1 MSLPIL
7 LIHVQGSAVFKNF
20 LKKPLGFKLASF
32 WLCSVLF
39 ITVTYDLF
47 PFVKWDRI
55 SDLSQGDGPFKVPG
69 HILGTSYD
77 GLDMFTALMHGAR
90 MSAFVAVVSVVIG
103 GGIGSILGITAAY
116 YRGTYDKVLS
126 SMFNMMLAIP
136 NLVMSLALISVL
148 ANGNNNHPATNTR
161 RLIVLTISLTI
172 VIIPIL
178 GRIAR
183 SSTLQWSSR
192 EFVLAS
198 KSIGTKNLRIIKT
211 HIVPNVAPAILAIG
225 FFAVGVVMI
234 AEGSLSIL
242 GIGIPGGASW
252 GSLLAI
258 GRANLEYAP
267 HEVYLPVLCIAF
279 TVISTNYF
287 GDYIR
292 ANLDKRE
299 SKI

>member
-1 MSLPIL
+1 M
-7 LIHVQGSAVFKNF
+7 FKNF
-20 LKKPLGFKLASF
+20 LKKPLGFKLASL
-32 WLCSVLF
+32 WLFCVVF
-39 ITVTYDLF
+39 ITVTYDFF

-90 MSAFVAVVSVVIG
+90 MSTFVAIVSVVIG

-116 YRGTYDKVLS
+116 YRGTYDKVMS

-148 ANGNNNHPATNTR
+148 ANGNNNHPATNNR
-161 RLIVLTISLTI
+161 RLVVLTISLTI

-198 KSIGTKNLRIIKT
+198 KSIGTKNLQIIKS

-258 GRANLEYAP
+258 GRANLEYSP
-267 HEVYLPVLCIAF
+267 HEVYLPVMCIAF

>member
-1 MSLPIL
+1 M
-7 LIHVQGSAVFKNF
+7 FKNF
-20 LKKPLGFKLASF
+20 WKKPLGFKFATL
-32 WLCSVLF
+32 WLFFVVF

-55 SDLSQGDGPFKVPG
+55 SDMSQGDGPFKVPG
-69 HILGTSYD
+69 HFLGTSYD

-90 MSAFVAVVSVVIG
+90 MSTFVAVVSVVVG

-116 YRGTYDKVLS
+116 YRGTYDKIMS

-148 ANGNNNHPATNTR
+148 ANGNNSHPATNTR
-161 RLIVLTISLTI
+161 RVIVLTISLTI

-198 KSIGTKNLRIIKT
+198 KSIGTKNLQIIKS

>member
-1 MSLPIL
+1 M
-7 LIHVQGSAVFKNF
+7 FKNF
-20 LKKPLGFKLASF
+20 LKKPIGFKLSAL
-32 WLCSVLF
+32 WLFAVLF

-47 PFVKWDRI
+47 PFVQWDRI
-55 SDLSQGDGPFKVPG
+55 SDFSQGDGPFKVPG

-77 GLDMFTALMHGAR
+77 GMDMFTATMHGAR
-90 MSAFVAVVSVVIG
+90 MSTFVALVSVIIG
-103 GGIGSILGITAAY
+103 GGIGSGLGIAAAY
-116 YRGTYDKVLS
+116 YRGTFDKVMS
-126 SMFNMMLAIP
+126 SIFNMILAIP

-148 ANGNNNHPATNTR
+148 ANGNSNEPASDFR
-161 RLIVLTISLTI
+161 RVLVLTISLTI

-198 KSIGTKNLRIIKT
+198 KSIGTKNLEIIRR
-211 HIVPNVAPAILAIG
+211 HIIPNVAPAILAIG

-242 GIGIPGGASW
+242 GIGVPGGASW

-258 GRANLEYAP
+258 GRANLEYSP
-267 HEVYLPVLCIAF
+267 HEVYIPVACIGL

>member
-1 MSLPIL
+1 
-7 LIHVQGSAVFKNF
+7 VFKNF
-20 LKKPLGFKLASF
+20 LKKPLGFKLAAF
-32 WLCSVLF
+32 WLSCVLF
-39 ITVTYDLF
+39 ITVTYDFF

-55 SDLSQGDGPFKVPG
+55 SDMSQGDAPFAVPG
-69 HILGTSYD
+69 HILGTSFD

-90 MSAFVAVVSVVIG
+90 MSTFVAVISVVVG
-103 GGIGSILGITAAY
+103 GGIGSILGISAAY
-116 YRGTYDKVLS
+116 YRGNYDKVMS
-126 SMFNMMLAIP
+126 SIFNMMLAIP

-148 ANGNNNHPATNTR
+148 ANGNNNQPASNNR

-183 SSTLQWSSR
+183 SSTLQWASR

-198 KSIGTKNLRIIKT
+198 KSIGTTNFQIIKL

-267 HEVYLPVLCIAF
+267 HEVYLPVLCIGF

-292 ANLDKRE
+292 ASLDKRE

>member
-1 MSLPIL
+1 M
-7 LIHVQGSAVFKNF
+7 FKKF
-20 LKKPLGFKLASF
+20 LKKPLGFKLATF
-32 WLCSVLF
+32 WLSCVLF

-55 SDLSQGDGPFKVPG
+55 SDLSQGDAPFAVPG
-69 HILGTSYD
+69 HILGTSFD

-90 MSAFVAVVSVVIG
+90 MSTFVAVISVVIG
-103 GGIGSILGITAAY
+103 GGIGSILGISAAY
-116 YRGTYDKVLS
+116 YRGTYDKIMS

-148 ANGNNNHPATNTR
+148 ANGNNNQPASNNR

-198 KSIGTKNLRIIKT
+198 KSIGTSNFQIIKT

-292 ANLDKRE
+292 ASLDKRE

>member
-1 MSLPIL
+1 
-7 LIHVQGSAVFKNF
+7 
-20 LKKPLGFKLASF
+20 
-32 WLCSVLF
+32 
-39 ITVTYDLF
+39 
-47 PFVKWDRI
+47 
-55 SDLSQGDGPFKVPG
+55 
-69 HILGTSYD
+69 
-77 GLDMFTALMHGAR
+77 MHGAR
-90 MSAFVAVVSVVIG
+90 MSTFVAVVSVVFG
-103 GGIGSILGITAAY
+103 GGIGSILGISAAY
-116 YRGTYDKVLS
+116 YRGTYDKIMS

-148 ANGNNNHPATNTR
+148 ANGNNNQPASNNR

-198 KSIGTKNLRIIKT
+198 KSIGTSNFQIIKT

-292 ANLDKRE
+292 ASLDKRE

>member
-1 MSLPIL
+1 
-7 LIHVQGSAVFKNF
+7 VFKKF
-20 LKKPLGFKLASF
+20 MKKPIGFKLASL
-32 WLCSVLF
+32 WLFAVVFVS
-39 ITVTYDLF
+39 VTYDLF
-47 PFVKWDRI
+47 PYVQWDAI
-55 SDLSQGDGPFKVPG
+55 SDFSQGDGPFKVPG

-77 GLDMFTALMHGAR
+77 GMDMFTATMHGAR
-90 MSAFVAVVSVVIG
+90 MSTFVAVMSVFIG
-103 GGIGSILGITAAY
+103 GGIGTLLGITAAY
-116 YRGTYDKVLS
+116 YRGTYDKVMS
-126 SMFNMMLAIP
+126 SIFNMILAIP

-148 ANGNNNHPATNTR
+148 ANGNSNQPASDFR
-161 RLIVLTISLTI
+161 RVLVLTISLTI

-183 SSTLQWSSR
+183 ASTLQWSSR

-198 KSIGTKNLRIIKT
+198 KSIGTKNFEIIRR

-225 FFAVGVVMI
+225 FFAIGVVMI

-258 GRANLEYAP
+258 GRANLEYSP
-267 HEVYLPVLCIAF
+267 HEVYIPVVCIAL

>member
-1 MSLPIL
+1 
-7 LIHVQGSAVFKNF
+7 VFKNF

-39 ITVTYDLF
+39 VTVTYDLF

-55 SDLSQGDGPFKVPG
+55 SDMSQGDAPFKVPG

-90 MSAFVAVVSVVIG
+90 MSAFVAIVSVVIG

-198 KSIGTKNLRIIKT
+198 KSIGTKNLQIIKT

>member
-1 MSLPIL
+1 M
-7 LIHVQGSAVFKNF
+7 FKNF
-20 LKKPLGFKLASF
+20 LKKPLGFKLASL
-32 WLCSVLF
+32 WLFCVLF
-39 ITVTYDLF
+39 LTITFDSF
-47 PFVKWDRI
+47 PIEQWDRI

-90 MSAFVAVVSVVIG
+90 MSTFIAIFSVIVG

-116 YRGTYDKVLS
+116 YRGTYDKIMS
-126 SMFNMMLAIP
+126 STFNMMLAIP

-161 RLIVLTISLTI
+161 RLMVLTISLTI

-198 KSIGTKNLRIIKT
+198 KSIGTKNLQIIKT

>member
-1 MSLPIL
+1 LS
-7 LIHVQGSAVFKNF
+7 IHEQESAVFKNF
-20 LKKPLGFKLASF
+20 LKKPLGFKLAAF
-32 WLCSVLF
+32 WLSCVLF
-39 ITVTYDLF
+39 ITVTYDFF
-47 PFVKWDRI
+47 PFVKWDRV
-55 SDLSQGDGPFKVPG
+55 SDLSQGDAPFAVPG
-69 HILGTSYD
+69 HILGTSFD

-90 MSAFVAVVSVVIG
+90 MSTFVAVISVVVG
-103 GGIGSILGITAAY
+103 GGIGSILGISAAY
-116 YRGTYDKVLS
+116 YRGTYDKVMS
-126 SMFNMMLAIP
+126 SIFNMMLAIP

-148 ANGNNNHPATNTR
+148 ANGNNNQPASNNR

-183 SSTLQWSSR
+183 SSTLQWASR

-198 KSIGTKNLRIIKT
+198 KSIGTTNFQIIKL

-267 HEVYLPVLCIAF
+267 HEVYLPVLCIGF

-292 ANLDKRE
+292 ASLDKRE

>member
-1 MSLPIL
+1 M
-7 LIHVQGSAVFKNF
+7 FKKF
-20 LKKPLGFKLASF
+20 LKKPLGFKLASI
-32 WLCSVLF
+32 WLSCVVF

-55 SDLSQGDGPFKVPG
+55 SDLSQGDAPFAVPG

-90 MSAFVAVVSVVIG
+90 MSTFVAVVSVVFG
-103 GGIGSILGITAAY
+103 GGIGSILGISAAY
-116 YRGTYDKVLS
+116 YRGTYDKIMS
-126 SMFNMMLAIP
+126 SAFNMMLAIP

-148 ANGNNNHPATNTR
+148 ANGNNSQPASNNR

-198 KSIGTKNLRIIKT
+198 KSIGTSNFQIIKT

-292 ANLDKRE
+292 ASLDKRE

>member
-1 MSLPIL
+1 
-7 LIHVQGSAVFKNF
+7 LIHEQGSAVFKKF
-20 LKKPLGFKLASF
+20 LKTPIGFKLSAL
-32 WLCSVLF
+32 WLFAVVFVAVS
-39 ITVTYDLF
+39 YDLF
-47 PFVKWDRI
+47 PYVQWDQI
-55 SDLSQGDGPFKVPG
+55 SDFSQGDGPFKVPG

-77 GLDMFTALMHGAR
+77 GMDMFTATMHGAR

-103 GGIGSILGITAAY
+103 GGIGAGLGITAAY
-116 YRGTYDKVLS
+116 YRGTYDKVMS
-126 SMFNMMLAIP
+126 SIFNMILAIP

-148 ANGNNNHPATNTR
+148 ANGNSNTPASDFR
-161 RLIVLTISLTI
+161 RVLVLTISLTI

-198 KSIGTKNLRIIKT
+198 KSIGTKNLEIIRR
-211 HIVPNVAPAILAIG
+211 HIIPNVAPAILAIG

-242 GIGIPGGASW
+242 GIGVPGGASW

-258 GRANLEYAP
+258 GRANLEYST
-267 HEVYLPVLCIAF
+267 HEVYIPVTCIGL

>member
-1 MSLPIL
+1 
-7 LIHVQGSAVFKNF
+7 LIHEQGSAVFKKF
-20 LKKPLGFKLASF
+20 LKTPIGFKLSAL
-32 WLCSVLF
+32 WLFAVVFVAVS
-39 ITVTYDLF
+39 YDLF
-47 PFVKWDRI
+47 PYVQWDQI
-55 SDLSQGDGPFKVPG
+55 SDFSQGDGPFKVPG

-77 GLDMFTALMHGAR
+77 GMDMFTATMHGAR

-103 GGIGSILGITAAY
+103 GGIGAGLGITAAY
-116 YRGTYDKVLS
+116 YRGTYDKVMS
-126 SMFNMMLAIP
+126 SIFNMILAIP

-148 ANGNNNHPATNTR
+148 ANGHSNTPASDFR
-161 RLIVLTISLTI
+161 RVLVLTISLTI

-198 KSIGTKNLRIIKT
+198 KSIGTKNLEIIRR
-211 HIVPNVAPAILAIG
+211 HIIPNVAPAILAIG

-242 GIGIPGGASW
+242 GIGVPGGASW

-258 GRANLEYAP
+258 GRANLEYSP
-267 HEVYLPVLCIAF
+267 HEVYIPVTCIGL

>member
-1 MSLPIL
+1 M
-7 LIHVQGSAVFKNF
+7 FKNF
-20 LKKPLGFKLASF
+20 LKKPIGFKLSAL
-32 WLCSVLF
+32 WLFAVLF

-47 PFVKWDRI
+47 PFAQWDAI
-55 SDLSQGDGPFKVPG
+55 SDFSQGDGPFKVPG

-77 GLDMFTALMHGAR
+77 GMDMFTATMHGAR
-90 MSAFVAVVSVVIG
+90 MSTFVAVVSVIIG
-103 GGIGSILGITAAY
+103 GGIGSGLGIAAAY
-116 YRGTYDKVLS
+116 YRGTFDKVMS
-126 SMFNMMLAIP
+126 SIFNMILAIP

-148 ANGNNNHPATNTR
+148 ANGNSNEPASDFR
-161 RLIVLTISLTI
+161 RVLVLTISLTI

-198 KSIGTKNLRIIKT
+198 KSIGTKNLEIIRR
-211 HIVPNVAPAILAIG
+211 HIIPNVAPAILAIG

-242 GIGIPGGASW
+242 GIGVPGGASW

-258 GRANLEYAP
+258 GRANLEYSP
-267 HEVYLPVLCIAF
+267 HEVYIPVACIGF

>member
-1 MSLPIL
+1 
-7 LIHVQGSAVFKNF
+7 VFRNF
-20 LKKPLGFKLASF
+20 LKKPLGFKLASL

-126 SMFNMMLAIP
+126 SIFNMMLAIP

-198 KSIGTKNLRIIKT
+198 KSIGTKNLQIIKS

>member
-1 MSLPIL
+1 M
-7 LIHVQGSAVFKNF
+7 FKNF

>member
-1 MSLPIL
+1 
-7 LIHVQGSAVFKNF
+7 VFKNF

-39 ITVTYDLF
+39 VTVTYDLF

-90 MSAFVAVVSVVIG
+90 MSAFVAVVSVVVG

-198 KSIGTKNLRIIKT
+198 KSIGTKNLQIIKT

>member
-1 MSLPIL
+1 M
-7 LIHVQGSAVFKNF
+7 FKKF
-20 LKKPLGFKLASF
+20 LKKPLGFKLASI
-32 WLCSVLF
+32 WLSCVVF

-55 SDLSQGDGPFKVPG
+55 SDLSQGDAPFAVPG
-69 HILGTSYD
+69 HILGTSFD

-90 MSAFVAVVSVVIG
+90 MSTFVAVVSVVVG
-103 GGIGSILGITAAY
+103 GGIGSMLGISAAY
-116 YRGTYDKVLS
+116 YRGTYDKIMS
-126 SMFNMMLAIP
+126 SVFNMMLAIP

-148 ANGNNNHPATNTR
+148 ANGNNNQPATNTR

-198 KSIGTKNLRIIKT
+198 KSIGTTNFQIIKT

-252 GSLLAI
+252 GSL
-258 GRANLEYAP
+258 
-267 HEVYLPVLCIAF
+267 
-279 TVISTNYF
+279 
-287 GDYIR
+287 
-292 ANLDKRE
+292 
-299 SKI
+299 

>member
-1 MSLPIL
+1 
-7 LIHVQGSAVFKNF
+7 LIHEQGSAVFKKF
-20 LKKPLGFKLASF
+20 LKTPIGFKLSAL
-32 WLCSVLF
+32 WLFAVVFVAVS
-39 ITVTYDLF
+39 YDLF
-47 PFVKWDRI
+47 PYVQWDQI
-55 SDLSQGDGPFKVPG
+55 SDFSQGDGPFKVPG

-77 GLDMFTALMHGAR
+77 GMDMFTATMHGAR

-103 GGIGSILGITAAY
+103 GGIGAGLGITAAY
-116 YRGTYDKVLS
+116 YRGTYDKVMS
-126 SMFNMMLAIP
+126 SIFNMILAIP

-148 ANGNNNHPATNTR
+148 ANGNSNTPASDFR
-161 RLIVLTISLTI
+161 RVLVLTISLTI

-198 KSIGTKNLRIIKT
+198 KSIGTKNLEIIRR
-211 HIVPNVAPAILAIG
+211 HIIPNVAPAILAIG

-242 GIGIPGGASW
+242 GIGVPGGASW

-258 GRANLEYAP
+258 GRANLEYSP
-267 HEVYLPVLCIAF
+267 HEVYIPVTCIGL

>member
-1 MSLPIL
+1 M
-7 LIHVQGSAVFKNF
+7 FKNF
-20 LKKPLGFKLASF
+20 LKKPLGFKLASL
-32 WLCSVLF
+32 WLFCVLF
-39 ITVTYDLF
+39 ITITFDSF
-47 PFVKWDRI
+47 PIEQWDRI

-90 MSAFVAVVSVVIG
+90 MSTFIAIFSVIVG

-116 YRGTYDKVLS
+116 YRGTYDKIMS
-126 SMFNMMLAIP
+126 STFNMMLAIP

-161 RLIVLTISLTI
+161 RLMVLTISLTI

-198 KSIGTKNLRIIKT
+198 KSIGTKNLQIIKT

>member
-1 MSLPIL
+1 LQIL
-7 LIHVQGSAVFKNF
+7 LIHEQGSAVFKKF
-20 LKKPLGFKLASF
+20 LKKPLGFKLATF
-32 WLCSVLF
+32 WLSCVLF

-55 SDLSQGDGPFKVPG
+55 SDLSQGDAPFAVPG
-69 HILGTSYD
+69 HILGTSFD

-90 MSAFVAVVSVVIG
+90 MSTFVAVISVVIG
-103 GGIGSILGITAAY
+103 GGIGSILGISAAY
-116 YRGTYDKVLS
+116 YRGTYDKIMS

-148 ANGNNNHPATNTR
+148 ANGNNNQPASNNR

-198 KSIGTKNLRIIKT
+198 KSIGTSNFQIIKT

-292 ANLDKRE
+292 ASLDKRE

>member
-1 MSLPIL
+1 
-7 LIHVQGSAVFKNF
+7 VFRNF

-39 ITVTYDLF
+39 ITITYDLF

-126 SMFNMMLAIP
+126 SIFNMMLAIP

-161 RLIVLTISLTI
+161 RLIVLTVSLTI

-198 KSIGTKNLRIIKT
+198 KSIGTKNLQIIKT

-258 GRANLEYAP
+258 GRANLEDAP

>member
-1 MSLPIL
+1 
-7 LIHVQGSAVFKNF
+7 VFKNF

-198 KSIGTKNLRIIKT
+198 KSIGTKNLQIIKT

>member
-1 MSLPIL
+1 M
-7 LIHVQGSAVFKNF
+7 FKNF

-39 ITVTYDLF
+39 VTVTYDLF

-55 SDLSQGDGPFKVPG
+55 SDMSQGDAPFKVPG

-198 KSIGTKNLRIIKT
+198 KSIGTKNLQIIKT

>member
-1 MSLPIL
+1 M
-7 LIHVQGSAVFKNF
+7 FKKF
-20 LKKPLGFKLASF
+20 LKKPLGFKLASI
-32 WLCSVLF
+32 WLSCVVF

-55 SDLSQGDGPFKVPG
+55 SDLSQGDAPFAVPG
-69 HILGTSYD
+69 HILGTSFD

-90 MSAFVAVVSVVIG
+90 MSTFVAVVSVVVG
-103 GGIGSILGITAAY
+103 GGIGSILGISAAY
-116 YRGTYDKVLS
+116 YRGTFDKIMS

-148 ANGNNNHPATNTR
+148 ANGNNNQPATNTR

-198 KSIGTKNLRIIKT
+198 KSIGTTNFQIIKT

-292 ANLDKRE
+292 ASLDKRE

>member
-1 MSLPIL
+1 M
-7 LIHVQGSAVFKNF
+7 FKKF
-20 LKKPLGFKLASF
+20 LKKPLGFKLASI
-32 WLCSVLF
+32 WLSCVVF

-55 SDLSQGDGPFKVPG
+55 SDLSQGDAPFAVPG

-90 MSAFVAVVSVVIG
+90 MSTFVAVVSVVVG
-103 GGIGSILGITAAY
+103 GGIGSILGISAAY
-116 YRGTYDKVLS
+116 YRGTYDKIMS
-126 SMFNMMLAIP
+126 SAFNMMLAIP

-148 ANGNNNHPATNTR
+148 ANGNNSQPASNNR

-198 KSIGTKNLRIIKT
+198 KSIGTSNFQIIKT

-292 ANLDKRE
+292 ASLDKRE

>member
-1 MSLPIL
+1 
-7 LIHVQGSAVFKNF
+7 VFKNF
-20 LKKPLGFKLASF
+20 LKKPLGFKLASI
-32 WLCSVLF
+32 WLSCVVF

-55 SDLSQGDGPFKVPG
+55 SDMSQGDSPFKVPG

-90 MSAFVAVVSVVIG
+90 MSTFVAIISVVVG

-116 YRGTYDKVLS
+116 YRGTYDKVMS

-148 ANGNNNHPATNTR
+148 ANGNNNQPATNTR
-161 RLIVLTISLTI
+161 RLVVLTISLTI

-198 KSIGTKNLRIIKT
+198 KSIGTKNLQIIKL

>member
-1 MSLPIL
+1 M
-7 LIHVQGSAVFKNF
+7 FKKF
-20 LKKPLGFKLASF
+20 LKKPLGFKLGTI
-32 WLCSVLF
+32 WLSCVLF
-39 ITVTYDLF
+39 ISITYDLF

-55 SDLSQGDGPFKVPG
+55 SDYSQGDAPFAVPG

-90 MSAFVAVVSVVIG
+90 MSTFVAVISVVIG
-103 GGIGSILGITAAY
+103 GGIGSILGISAAY
-116 YRGTYDKVLS
+116 YRGTYDKIMS

-148 ANGNNNHPATNTR
+148 ANGNNNQPASNNR

-198 KSIGTKNLRIIKT
+198 KSIGTSNFQIIKT

-292 ANLDKRE
+292 ASLDKRE

>member
-1 MSLPIL
+1 M
-7 LIHVQGSAVFKNF
+7 
-20 LKKPLGFKLASF
+20 
-32 WLCSVLF
+32 
-39 ITVTYDLF
+39 
-47 PFVKWDRI
+47 
-55 SDLSQGDGPFKVPG
+55 
-69 HILGTSYD
+69 
-77 GLDMFTALMHGAR
+77 DMFTATMHGAR

-103 GGIGSILGITAAY
+103 GGIGAGLGITAAY
-116 YRGTYDKVLS
+116 YRGTYDKVMS
-126 SMFNMMLAIP
+126 SIFNMILAIP

-148 ANGNNNHPATNTR
+148 ANGNSNTPASDFR
-161 RLIVLTISLTI
+161 RVLVLTISLTI

-198 KSIGTKNLRIIKT
+198 KSIGTKNLEIIRR
-211 HIVPNVAPAILAIG
+211 HIIPNVAPAILAIG

-242 GIGIPGGASW
+242 GIGVPGGASW

-258 GRANLEYAP
+258 GRANLEYSP
-267 HEVYLPVLCIAF
+267 HEVYIPVTCIGL

>member
-1 MSLPIL
+1 M
-7 LIHVQGSAVFKNF
+7 FKKF
-20 LKKPLGFKLASF
+20 LKKPLGFKLAAF
-32 WLCSVLF
+32 WLSCVLF
-39 ITVTYDLF
+39 ITITYDLF

-55 SDLSQGDGPFKVPG
+55 SDYSQGDAPFAVSG

-90 MSAFVAVVSVVIG
+90 MSTFVAVISVVVG
-103 GGIGSILGITAAY
+103 GGIGSILGISAAY
-116 YRGTYDKVLS
+116 YRGTYDKIMS
-126 SMFNMMLAIP
+126 SAFNMMLAIP

-148 ANGNNNHPATNTR
+148 ANGNNNQPATNTR

-198 KSIGTKNLRIIKT
+198 KSIGTSNFQIIKT

-292 ANLDKRE
+292 ASLDKRE

>member
-1 MSLPIL
+1 M
-7 LIHVQGSAVFKNF
+7 FKKF
-20 LKKPLGFKLASF
+20 WIKPLGFKLASL
-32 WLCSVLF
+32 WLFALAF
-39 ITVTYDLF
+39 TTATYDLF
-47 PFVKWDRI
+47 PYVQWDRV
-55 SDLSQGDGPFKVPG
+55 SDFSQGDGPFKVSG
-69 HILGTSYD
+69 HILGTSFD

-90 MSAFVAVVSVVIG
+90 ISTFVALVSVVLG
-103 GGIGSILGITAAY
+103 GGIGSFLGITAAY
-116 YRGTYDKVLS
+116 YRGRYDKIMS
-126 SMFNMMLAIP
+126 SAFNMMLAIP

-148 ANGNNNHPATNTR
+148 ANGDNNEPASDGR
-161 RLIVLTISLTI
+161 RMIVLTLSLVI

-183 SSTLQWSSR
+183 SATLQWSSR

-198 KSIGTKNLRIIKT
+198 KSIGTKNRDIIRL
-211 HIVPNVAPAILAIG
+211 HVIPNVAPAILAIG
-225 FFAVGVVMI
+225 FFAIGVVMI

-258 GRANLEYAP
+258 GRANLEEAP

>member
-1 MSLPIL
+1 M
-7 LIHVQGSAVFKNF
+7 FKNF
-20 LKKPLGFKLASF
+20 WKKPLGFKFATL
-32 WLCSVLF
+32 WLFFVVF

-55 SDLSQGDGPFKVPG
+55 SDMSQGDGPFKVPG

-90 MSAFVAVVSVVIG
+90 MSTFVAVISVVVG

-116 YRGTYDKVLS
+116 YRGTYDKVMS

-148 ANGNNNHPATNTR
+148 ANGNNNQPATNTR
-161 RLIVLTISLTI
+161 RLIVLTMSLTI

-198 KSIGTKNLRIIKT
+198 KSIGTKNLQIIKT

>member
-39 ITVTYDLF
+39 VTVTYDLF

-55 SDLSQGDGPFKVPG
+55 SDMSQGDAPFKVPG

-198 KSIGTKNLRIIKT
+198 KSIGTKNLQIIKT

>member
-1 MSLPIL
+1 
-7 LIHVQGSAVFKNF
+7 VFKKF
-20 LKKPLGFKLASF
+20 LKKPLGFKLATF
-32 WLCSVLF
+32 WLSCVLF

-55 SDLSQGDGPFKVPG
+55 SDLSQGDAPFAVPG
-69 HILGTSYD
+69 HILGTSFD

-90 MSAFVAVVSVVIG
+90 MSTFVAVISVVIG
-103 GGIGSILGITAAY
+103 GGIGSILGISAAY
-116 YRGTYDKVLS
+116 YRGTYDKIMS

-148 ANGNNNHPATNTR
+148 ANGNNNQPASNNR

-198 KSIGTKNLRIIKT
+198 KSIGTSNFQIIKT

-292 ANLDKRE
+292 ASLDKRE

>member
-1 MSLPIL
+1 M
-7 LIHVQGSAVFKNF
+7 FKNF

-39 ITVTYDLF
+39 VTVTYDLF

-55 SDLSQGDGPFKVPG
+55 SDMSQGDAPFKVPG

-90 MSAFVAVVSVVIG
+90 MSAFVAIVSVVIG

-198 KSIGTKNLRIIKT
+198 KSIGTKNLQIIKT